1 MYWAPV
7 RMKCKGSAECSML
20 CKNLKPEFNHLYSAI
35 QNLSHAH
42 MTAHILTP
50 PPALLQILS
59 RPAFNLQNIKTQS
72 WRLVSRGFWLKRAQS
87 ACYQMPVGDQVKSVN
102 TGDKLQ
108 LQLPAAASPV
118 WLFQWGQWPQP
129 HPVVAPSCK
138 IGCFHL
144 AANYLADYVLSVSLN
159 PKPVNSRK
167 KPIST
172 HSPVTHNSDNIS
184 KRGRTGRIWA
194 VGLVVFTWFDSHV
207 SLGDKGPAKPFIIIW
222 L

>member
-20 CKNLKPEFNHLYSAI
+20 CNYLKREFNHLYSAI

-59 RPAFNLQNIKTQS
+59 RPAFSLQSIIKTQS
-72 WRLVSRGFWLKRAQS
+72 WRLVSRGIWLIRAQS
-87 ACYQMPVGDQVKSVN
+87 ACYQMPGGYQVRSVN
-102 TGDKLQ
+102 PGDKLQ

-138 IGCFHL
+138 IGSYCF
-144 AANYLADYVLSVSLN
+144 AANHVVDCILSLSLN
-159 PKPVNSRK
+159 PKPVNQQK
-167 KPIST
+167 ET
-172 HSPVTHNSDNIS
+172 H
-184 KRGRTGRIWA
+184 
-194 VGLVVFTWFDSHV
+194 
-207 SLGDKGPAKPFIIIW
+207 
-222 L
+222 